1 MSDSEIFTS
10 LGGAHIAVVGPPD
23 LLTIERMEI
32 IGRRFDDD
40 PRIASVSV
48 VAGATQG
55 FTSAIAPAGAVVCL
69 RVDHDA
75 LIGSHV
81 DLDVEDWAA
90 QASTRGLMHEWWI
103 TPAPD
108 VAQAD
113 QRPMSRADQIEHG
126 HSSSTHFQRDRSTK
140 PRSLSIAVDASWL
153 GEHQTGA
160 QVLTTAAVA
169 ALANHQRVREISLRG
184 LESLPTY
191 AQHLHDRSKV
201 RLGGDSPAD
210 VCWFPNQIDFRS
222 NFAQARSWGDRVI
235 TTYLDLIAYD
245 VPRYHASPEAWD
257 AYRTLQRT
265 TALASD
271 GITTISSDVADRLQ
285 RQVPVLNPR
294 RVRPIPLG
302 LDHIALGSVPEEV
315 PDNIAVLGSA
325 LQTKPFLL
333 VLGNDFIHKNRDFA
347 IRVWQELLQSG
358 ISCDLVLAGLHVRS
372 SSSREAEE
380 LVLANHVDLR
390 GQVHTLGHVSSQAR
404 AWLLSHAAAVVYP
417 SSAEGFGFVP
427 YEAAALGTPST
438 FTLFGPLAEL
448 TGVTNAPTSWS
459 VSAYVDDVRGLL
471 VDEAV
476 ATKRITELTRAIE
489 SRSWV
494 DFADDLVAFM
504 FEILQ
509 MPPAPG
515 GVVLAEVSQDAAEL
529 NALLASKTWRMTAPL
544 RKAGKAL
551 RGRGRR

>member
-1 MSDSEIFTS
+1 MSEAEIFTS
-10 LGGAHIAVVGPPD
+10 PGGARIAVVGPTD
-23 LLTIERMEI
+23 LLTMERMEI
-32 IGRRFDDD
+32 IGSRFDDD

-48 VAGATQG
+48 VAGAPQG
-55 FTSAIAPAGAVVCL
+55 FSAAIAPAGAVVCL
-69 RVDHDA
+69 RVDHDS

-81 DLDVEDWAA
+81 EMDMEDWAL
-90 QASTRGLMHEWWI
+90 QASNRGLVHEWWI

-108 VAQAD
+108 VAQAEHH
-113 QRPMSRADQIEHG
+113 PMSSGDQIEHG
-126 HSSSTHFQRDRSTK
+126 HSSSVHFFRERSTE
-140 PRSLSIAVDASWL
+140 PRSLEIAVDASWL

-169 ALANHQRVREISLRG
+169 ALANHERVREVSLRG
-184 LESLPTY
+184 LQSLPAY
-191 AQHLHDRSKV
+191 AQHLQDNSKV
-201 RLGGDSPAD
+201 VLDGDGPAD

-257 AYRTLQRT
+257 SYRTLQRT

-271 GITTISSDVADRLQ
+271 GITTISADVAQRLQ
-285 RQVPVLNPR
+285 RQVPVLDPV

-302 LDHIALGSVPEEV
+302 LDHIQLSSVPEEI
-315 PDNIAVLGSA
+315 PPEIAQFNVA
-325 LQTKPFLL
+325 LQSKPFLL
-333 VLGNDFIHKNRDFA
+333 VLGNDFLHKNRDFA

-372 SSSREAEE
+372 SSSQGAEE
-380 LVLANHVDLR
+380 QALANHVDLR
-390 GQVHTLGHVSSQAR
+390 GQVHTLGHVSSDAR
-404 AWLLSHAAAVVYP
+404 SWLLSHAAAVVYP

-448 TGVTNAPTSWS
+448 MGVTDAPASWS
-459 VSAYVDDVRGLL
+459 LSAYVDDLRNLL
-471 VDEAV
+471 VDEAA
-476 ATKRITELTRAIE
+476 ATRRIAQLTRAIE
-489 SRSWV
+489 NRSWA
-494 DFADDLVAFM
+494 DFADDLVTFM
-504 FEILQ
+504 FEISH

-515 GVVLAEVSQDAAEL
+515 GVVLTEVSQGAAEL

-544 RKAGKAL
+544 RRAGKAL